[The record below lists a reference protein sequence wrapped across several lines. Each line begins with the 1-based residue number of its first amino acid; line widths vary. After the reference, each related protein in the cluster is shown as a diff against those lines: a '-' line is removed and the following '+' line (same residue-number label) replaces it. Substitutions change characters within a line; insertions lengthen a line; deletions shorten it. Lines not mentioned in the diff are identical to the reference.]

1 MDTEVNYRNKKRY
14 NTAKYPRRPSRFWIW
29 MEMFLSKI
37 ALTGKKY
44 TVDSSAL
51 EGLQAPYIILSN
63 HMHFTDFEL
72 AAVGT
77 YPRKVSN
84 VVSFEGHVFR
94 WFLIDWIGSITT
106 RRFTFDLHLIKSI
119 RKVLQR
125 GDILC
130 MYPEARYT
138 PSGTASY
145 IPDSVGK
152 LIKMNKVPV
161 VITKHHG
168 NHLRAPFWDFR
179 HKRKV
184 PMHTVMKPVLT
195 RDQIETMSAAQ
206 ICQIIRREMQYD
218 DYRYQKNNGI
228 RITDS
233 FRAEGLH
240 KLLYQCPHCATE
252 FEMGS
257 KGAEL
262 FCNHCGKR
270 WFWQEDGYLQAQDGN
285 TEFSHIPDWFEWERE
300 QVRQQ
305 VESGAYSFADEVDVY
320 GLPRVWRFIHLG
332 KGRLTHDPEN
342 GFIVEGHY
350 RGKPYSANRKPGQ
363 SCGLHIEY
371 DYLAV
376 KKRDCVV
383 VSVENDSFFCCPT
396 KPNQVTKLSL
406 ATDVIYQQY
415 KAKKTKGAAN

>member
-1 MDTEVNYRNKKRY
+1 MEYIL
-14 NTAKYPRRPSRFWIW
+14 SR
-29 MEMFLSKI
+29 I
-37 ALTGKKY
+37 ALTGKTY
-44 TVDSSAL
+44 TVDTSAI

-72 AAVGT
+72 AAAGT

-184 PMHTVMKPVLT
+184 PLHTVMKPVLT
-195 RDQIETMSAAQ
+195 RQQIETMSASQ
-206 ICQIIRREMQYD
+206 ISEVIRREMQYD
-218 DYRYQKNNGI
+218 DYRYQKKKGI
-228 RITDS
+228 RITEP

-240 KLLYQCPHCATE
+240 KLLYQCPHCGTE

-257 KGAEL
+257 QGAEL

-270 WFWQEDGYLQAQDGN
+270 WFWQEDGYLQALDGN

-305 VESGAYSFADEVDVY
+305 VERGEYCFTDEVDVY

-332 KGRLTHDPEN
+332 KGKLTHNPET
-342 GFIVEGHY
+342 GFTVEGVY
-350 RGKPYSANRKPGQ
+350 RGKEYRLNRKPGQ

-383 VSVENDSFFCCPT
+383 VSVENDSLFCCPT

-415 KAKKTKGAAN
+415 KMQKTKGAAQ

>member
-1 MDTEVNYRNKKRY
+1 MDIEVNYRNKKRY

-29 MEMFLSKI
+29 MEYILSRI
-37 ALTGKKY
+37 ALTGKTY
-44 TVDSSAL
+44 TVDTSAI
-51 EGLQAPYIILSN
+51 EGLQAPYMILSN

-184 PMHTVMKPVLT
+184 PLHTVMKPVLT
-195 RDQIETMSAAQ
+195 REQIETMSASQ
-206 ICQIIRREMQYD
+206 ISEVIRREMQYD
-218 DYRYQKNNGI
+218 DYRYQKKKGI
-228 RITDS
+228 RITEP

-240 KLLYQCPHCATE
+240 KLLYQCPHCGME

-257 KGAEL
+257 QGAEL

-270 WFWQEDGYLQAQDGN
+270 WFWQEDGYLQALDGN

-305 VESGAYSFADEVDVY
+305 VESGAYSFTDEVDVY

-332 KGRLTHDPEN
+332 QGKLTHNPET
-342 GFIVEGHY
+342 GFTVEGIY
-350 RGKPYSANRKPGQ
+350 RGKEYRLNRKPGQ

-383 VSVENDSFFCCPT
+383 VSVENDSLFCCPS

-415 KAKKTKGAAN
+415 KTQKTKGAAQ